1 MFDRLIA
8 YVRGMSRRRAIESE
22 VDEELAFHVQFET
35 EANIA
40 RGMPPD
46 RARREA
52 LRSIGGLVQTTE
64 AIRDVRSTTL
74 DAIWRDIRHAVRSL
88 RATPAFTTVAL
99 VVLALSIGATTAIY
113 SVVDG
118 VMLRELPFPGAD
130 RLVAV
135 GERHIRDASDKDLNL
150 VAPQN
155 FLDWRAQQ
163 NVFTG
168 LAAVGYASISVRPE
182 PGREPETLETQAVT
196 AEFFSVLG
204 VRPLIGRTFTSENEV
219 DGRALVAVI
228 SHRLWQRRFG
238 GAADI
243 IGRHLPGQRADFE
256 ILGVM
261 PPSFAYPVGAMRA
274 TDVWIPN
281 VFRPEDRVRANEYS
295 YRLQVTGRLRDGVSV
310 ELAQARMDRTARRHG
325 PVGAGVRLSVR
336 NAAPR
341 SVGLRG
347 RGRHAGGHWHHRRAL
362 SRAPGGQG
370 RSAGRLAR
378 RVVLMLPNMAA
389 LDGQP
394 KSSSYDATQTRAL
407 SHSTDC

>member
-1 MFDRLIA
+1 MFSRLIA
-8 YVRGMSRRRAIESE
+8 YVRGMTRRRAIESE
-22 VDEELAFHVQFET
+22 IDEELAFHVQFET

-52 LRSIGGLVQTTE
+52 LRSIGGLAQTTE

-99 VVLALSIGATTAIY
+99 AVLALSIGATTAIY

-118 VMLRELPFPGAD
+118 VMLRDLPFPGAD

-135 GERHIRDASDKDLNL
+135 GERHIRGASDKDLNL
-150 VAPQN
+150 AAPQN

-204 VRPLIGRTFTSENEV
+204 VSPLIGRTFTSENEV
-219 DGRALVAVI
+219 DGRARVAVI

-261 PPSFAYPVGAMRA
+261 PPSFAYPVGAMRP

-295 YRLQVTGRLRDGVSV
+295 V
-310 ELAQARMDRTARRHG
+310 QAAGHRPASRRCVPRT
-325 PVGAGVRLSVR
+325 GAGAHGS
-336 NAAPR
+336 N
-341 SVGLRG
+341 
-347 RGRHAGGHWHHRRAL
+347 HRRAGG
-362 SRAPGGQG
+362 RNAPLVRGP
-370 RSAGRLAR
+370 R
-378 RVVLMLPNMAA
+378 RP
-389 LDGQP
+389 GW
-394 KSSSYDATQTRAL
+394 SGWTT
-407 SHSTDC
+407 T